1 MPDDSV
7 RRDIKLCEADNPL
20 CNRLQSPNFPLF
32 FGNINLVDQHLE
44 RMPAMRKTLTRAML
58 GVALSTAGLLPIC
71 STAERVAAVKAEAV
85 PWWKHAVIYEIYP
98 RSFQD
103 SNGDGVGDLRGI
115 TSRLD
120 YLKSLGVDAIWI
132 TPFFPSPNADFGY
145 DVADYTAVAPQYG
158 TMADWDALVAAARRR
173 GIRVM
178 VDLVVNH
185 SSDQHRWFKESR
197 SSRTNPKA
205 DWYVWRDGTPDTPPT
220 NWQSI
225 FGGPAWTWD
234 TTRKQWYYHIFLPEQ
249 PDLNWADPGL
259 RKAMFDVVRFWLDHG
274 AAGFRLDATPY
285 LFEDPNWPQDS
296 NPAGGDPVWLKPYN
310 SQLPGTNQVLREMR
324 KIVDAYPGDPVLLGE
339 SSTRTIEQ
347 LRAVYGK
354 DKDEIHLPMNF
365 LVGNIDTLDAATFK
379 RRYDEAATRLDGLTP
394 VEFFSNHDQSRQWS
408 EFGDGRHND
417 LIAKMT
423 AALTLL
429 NPGTALLYYGEEIG
443 MGDMD
448 KATLA
453 AVPLGP
459 NRPRADARDRA
470 RTPMQWSTARN
481 AGFSTG
487 TPWLPANQRYT
498 VTNVA
503 AQERDPGSLLNWYR
517 SLIALRKKDPVFR
530 TGRYVPLDSG
540 SPTIFA
546 FAREAGDRNGALVVV
561 NTGATSSTP
570 ALRGLGDTAPR
581 LGKKTCAS
589 GKAGA
594 GLMIGAY
601 DTCIIRFTR

>member
-1 MPDDSV
+1 
-7 RRDIKLCEADNPL
+7 
-20 CNRLQSPNFPLF
+20 
-32 FGNINLVDQHLE
+32 
-44 RMPAMRKTLTRAML
+44 MRKSLVRILSAI
-58 GVALSTAGLLPIC
+58 ALS
-71 STAERVAAVKAEAV
+71 STAVLPKCVTAQVPAAVPAENVA
-85 PWWKHAVIYEIYP
+85 WWKHAVIYEIYP

-103 SNGDGVGDLRGI
+103 TDGDGVGDLRGI
-115 TSRLD
+115 TARLD
-120 YLKSLGVDAIWI
+120 YLKALGVDAIWV

-145 DVADYTAVAPQYG
+145 DVSDYTAVAPQYG
-158 TMADWDALVAAARRR
+158 TMADWDRLVAEGRKR
-173 GIRVM
+173 GIRVL

-185 SSDQHRWFKESR
+185 SSAEHAWFKESR

-220 NWQSI
+220 NWKSI

-234 TTRKQWYYHIFLPEQ
+234 KTRKQWYYHIFLPEQ

-285 LFEDPNWPQDS
+285 LFEDPNWPQDP
-296 NPAGGDPVWLKPYN
+296 NPDGGDPVWLKPYN

-324 KIVDAYPGDPVLLGE
+324 AIVDRYPGDPVLLGE
-339 SSTRTIEQ
+339 SSTRSIEQ

-354 DKDEIHLPMNF
+354 NKDEIHLPMNF
-365 LVGNIDTLDAATFK
+365 LVGNIDKLDAVTFK
-379 RRYDEAATRLDGLTP
+379 RRYDEAATKLDGLTP

-408 EFGDGRHND
+408 EFGDGAHND

-448 KATLA
+448 AATLA
-453 AVPLGP
+453 RVPLGP

-470 RTPMQWSTARN
+470 RTPMQWSAAPQ

-487 TPWLPANQRYT
+487 TPWLPVNARYT
-498 VTNVA
+498 VSNA
-503 AQERDPGSLLNWYR
+503 DAQARDPASLLNWYR
-517 SLIALRKKDPVFR
+517 TLIGWRKTDPVFR
-530 TGRYVPLDSG
+530 NGRYIPLESG
-540 SPTIFA
+540 NPAIFA
-546 FAREAGDRNGALVVV
+546 FARQAGDGDGVVV
-561 NTGATSSTP
+561 LANTGATAAAATP
-570 ALRGLGDTAPR
+570 SGWTGAAPGFGAR
-581 LGKKTCAS
+581 VCAS
-589 GKAGA
+589 GARGSGWTVA
-594 GLMIGAY
+594 PY
-601 DTCIIRFTR
+601 DTCIIRFHRARPTVK